1 MASTARITR
10 AALLVAAV
18 ALMQCCNAVLAARLL
33 EGDGVDVWLRQGA
46 GSLIMQ
52 ALPRGG
58 SPPGAGNSC
67 WNDPKHPPSSG
78 SWLARRIAPPDVDK
92 LV

>member
-18 ALMQCCNAVLAARLL
+18 VLMQCCNAALAARLL
-33 EGDGVDVWLRQGA
+33 EGDGGWLQRGD

-78 SWLARRIAPPDVDK
+78 SWQEASNLAVADIDM